1 MRRREL
7 LLAAAGAALARPAAA
22 AAQTRE
28 SAALRRLI
36 VREEAAA
43 EAQRGRAAPAV
54 FALATDEADHAAALR
69 THLAA
74 LGNPLPALGKPED
87 DAAARAVQEA
97 DGADLLDAAI
107 ALEAS
112 LLASYEQA
120 LTVITEESILRTAA
134 SIMAGHAQHHALLR
148 LRAGLDPFP

>member
-7 LLAAAGAALARPAAA
+7 VLAATAAALARPAAA
-22 AAQTRE
+22 AAQTGE
-28 SAALRRLI
+28 SAVLRRLI

-43 EAQRGRAAPAV
+43 EAQRSRSAPGV
-54 FALATDEADHAAALR
+54 FALASDEADHAAALR

-74 LGNPLPALGKPED
+74 LGNPLPAPGKPED

-97 DGADLLDAAI
+97 GGAGLLDAAI

-112 LLASYEQA
+112 LVDAYRAALRKLAEP
-120 LTVITEESILRTAA
+120 SIARTAA
-134 SIMAGHAQHHALLR
+134 SILAGHAQHRTQLR
-148 LRAGLDPFP
+148 VEAGRDPAG